1 MSSRFHVKSPRLYL
15 VLSKMAFLLE
25 ATAKI
30 RRLMTRQPIL
40 ISIKA
45 PYAQG
50 VIPRGTLVRTLTS
63 AQPSDRNGNRSQR
76 IATPSR
82 LFTSAFGS
90 TAKMAQAS
98 YASLTDV
105 VSRIAKSD
113 YGRLMRLDKPTG
125 THLVFFPCA
134 WSISLTASSL
144 GDWLQLM
151 PLFYIGSVLLRGAG
165 CTINDIWDADVDRE
179 VERTRDRPVAS
190 GAISTFIA
198 FSFLA
203 AQLGGGLLVLTQLNS
218 QCFPL
223 AALSILPVMAYPHA
237 KRLVQFPQAVLG
249 LTINAGALLGST
261 AAVGKITPECALFY
275 LGGLCWTMVYDT
287 IYAHQDKNDDA
298 KIGVMS
304 TAQTFGVQSKN
315 IMTLFVGGYMCLFS
329 MAGTFGHLSWPYFLC
344 LGASGMHLTSTIN
357 GTDLDNP
364 EDCSSAFKKC
374 ATAGA
379 ILAGGIM
386 MSRIF

>member
-1 MSSRFHVKSPRLYL
+1 MSSLPTSNRPGLHP
-15 VLSKMAFLLE
+15 VLLEMTFLLGS
-25 ATAKI
+25 TAKI
-30 RRLMTRQPIL
+30 RRLMTSRPML
-40 ISIKA
+40 TSIK
-45 PYAQG
+45 
-50 VIPRGTLVRTLTS
+50 VICTRSAMPRGTLVRTLTS

-76 IATPSR
+76 IVTPSQ

-105 VSRIAKSD
+105 VSRVAKSD

-125 THLVFFPCA
+125 TQLLFLPCA
-134 WSISLTASSL
+134 WSISLTASTF
-144 GDWLQLM
+144 GDWMQLM
-151 PLFYIGSVLLRGAG
+151 PLFYIGAVLLRGAG

-179 VERTRDRPVAS
+179 VERTRDRPIAS
-190 GAISTFIA
+190 GAISTFSA

-203 AQLGGGLLVLTQLNS
+203 AQLGGGLIVLTQLNE

-223 AALSILPVMAYPHA
+223 AALAVLPVMAYPHA
-237 KRLVQFPQAVLG
+237 KRLVRFPQAVLG

-287 IYAHQDKNDDA
+287 IYAHQDKKDDA

-315 IMTLFVGGYMCLFS
+315 IMTVFVGGYMCLFS
-329 MAGTFGHLSWPYFLC
+329 VAGTLGHLSWPYFVC
-344 LGASGMHLTSTIN
+344 LGASGMHLTSTIS

-364 EDCSSAFKKC
+364 EDCASAFKKC

-379 ILAGGIM
+379 MLAGGIM
-386 MSRIF
+386 ASRIF